1 MKRSH
6 RLNRRVG
13 WLALL
18 TVWIVLAAAFPTAA
32 EAVIPENVTVRNLSA
47 ILPERDETRW
57 PLKFAF
63 LSGNRLFA
71 VSDRLTLIDSA
82 KIELLVTAPLP
93 AGIRRRRHR
102 YLPVRLGSGARF
114 RNSLDRLYHE
124 RRPG

>member
-47 ILPERDETRW
+47 ILPEYDETR
-57 PLKFAF
+57 
-63 LSGNRLFA
+63 
-71 VSDRLTLIDSA
+71 
-82 KIELLVTAPLP
+82 
-93 AGIRRRRHR
+93 
-102 YLPVRLGSGARF
+102 
-114 RNSLDRLYHE
+114 
-124 RRPG
+124 